1 MSGGF
6 AMRRAIAL
14 LFFAIFCLP
23 AQGLP
28 PEVLTLARIRGRVRQ
43 TLDKLPDCTCIETV
57 DRFRKPAGK
66 ELQPFDRVVLEI
78 LFSGDK
84 ELFTVPGDT
93 RWEANPSAFL
103 ASGMMG
109 NGIFATQLQSIFL
122 NNVSVIA
129 YKGDG
134 SPAGRREARYDFSI
148 SRLSSGYTVHH
159 EGASG
164 VVALRGSFRADPETY
179 DLRRVEF
186 HADEIPPELLYT
198 DIATTIDYDRVRIGQ
213 SDVLLPRAA
222 DLRTTG
228 VDGEEK
234 WNHIE
239 FTHCQGFHTESTLSF
254 GAGDATP
261 SAGPA
266 WMPAR
271 PTEGTLPPGLRI
283 TVALSAPLDDRNP
296 AGSLLAVGSLIQG
309 RVVGNVVRKGKVLVP
324 SGALVNGRIRRL
336 ESHSDAGA
344 AVTLYDRHDRVE
356 GDYFIVALEF
366 VRIEMPSVTLWFYA
380 ELQDVERPA
389 VQMLINT
396 AHAEWQAGPPSLKA
410 GLWMS
415 ETERVRISTHEVPG
429 VGTFFVRGAHLSLPS
444 GFKTV
449 WTTQLYPR
457 SERR

>member
-1 MSGGF
+1 MTIILFSSDQRPAGLNWPRATPIRQEMESASRGFSSGGVRVSSALAPGSRTRIARDSMSGGF

-159 EGASG
+159 
-164 VVALRGSFRADPETY
+164 L
-179 DLRRVEF
+179 
-186 HADEIPPELLYT
+186 
-198 DIATTIDYDRVRIGQ
+198 
-213 SDVLLPRAA
+213 
-222 DLRTTG
+222 
-228 VDGEEK
+228 
-234 WNHIE
+234 
-239 FTHCQGFHTESTLSF
+239 
-254 GAGDATP
+254 
-261 SAGPA
+261 
-266 WMPAR
+266 
-271 PTEGTLPPGLRI
+271 
-283 TVALSAPLDDRNP
+283 
-296 AGSLLAVGSLIQG
+296 SLIH
-309 RVVGNVVRKGKVLVP
+309 
-324 SGALVNGRIRRL
+324 I
-336 ESHSDAGA
+336 
-344 AVTLYDRHDRVE
+344 
-356 GDYFIVALEF
+356 
-366 VRIEMPSVTLWFYA
+366 
-380 ELQDVERPA
+380 
-389 VQMLINT
+389 
-396 AHAEWQAGPPSLKA
+396 
-410 GLWMS
+410 
-415 ETERVRISTHEVPG
+415 
-429 VGTFFVRGAHLSLPS
+429 
-444 GFKTV
+444 
-449 WTTQLYPR
+449 
-457 SERR
+457 